1 VVLLINE
8 NSFSDAEIFPTIF
21 KQLNLGKI
29 IGMPTSGSVIGTGHQ
44 RFMDGSSMRIPRNG
58 IFRYDGTNMEGI
70 GVIPDITVEPT
81 PDEVRDDD
89 DVQLKKAI
97 EEILKEI

>member
-1 VVLLINE
+1 VE
-8 NSFSDAEIFPTIF
+8 
-21 KQLNLGKI
+21 LG
-29 IGMPTSGSVIGTGHQ
+29 S
-44 RFMDGSSMRIPRNG
+44 
-58 IFRYDGTNMEGI
+58 